1 MEKRSVFFCVKFI
14 FLLDGTALNRV
25 FLCHLSKHKVS
36 MIMYFWNKEENN
48 CFCLCIFIDIGRP
61 EKWNSAKVYAELIT
75 ASFLK
80 KKFLY

>member
-1 MEKRSVFFCVKFI
+1 
-14 FLLDGTALNRV
+14 
-25 FLCHLSKHKVS
+25 
-36 MIMYFWNKEENN
+36 MIMYFWNEEKNN

-80 KKFLY
+80 KKSYIGMYKQLKTVRSMTMGEISINV